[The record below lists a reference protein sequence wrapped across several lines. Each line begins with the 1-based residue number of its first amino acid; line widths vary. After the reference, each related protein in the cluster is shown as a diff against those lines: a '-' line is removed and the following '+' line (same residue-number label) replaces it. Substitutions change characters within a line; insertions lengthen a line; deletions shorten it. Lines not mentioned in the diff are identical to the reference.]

1 MKLSLRLGLIFGSIL
16 VIALTAVSGLLMVN
30 SYNMMVDSARDSALV
45 LVHSF
50 ESLGFSEANPTDEQV
65 QGKVAALAKELPEIH
80 ELNIYRLG
88 GDNKVIASNTPD
100 LVGKAADPE
109 DLQAAEKDQTVVLF
123 NREEGR
129 FHIDV
134 TAPIHTGSAITFVAG
149 IQLDL
154 AREES
159 ILWGFLAATSL
170 VALVVLGLGLV
181 LTFLMARGVVL
192 PLAKIGEVLKQ
203 MGDSE
208 DLRGRLPEDR
218 KDEVGLLTRSL
229 NAFLDTLARLVRGIK
244 VSETEIAGIADHLGE
259 HARRT
264 DASVQ
269 SINASLES
277 LLEDARLL
285 NESTSRSTGA
295 VAVSTEGLDRLEKVI
310 SEQSA
315 SVSEASSSIEEVL
328 GNIASVTSL
337 TERMARQFEVVALT
351 SQEGQ
356 TVQKRTSAQI
366 LDIARHSQSLMDAN
380 KAIATIAS
388 QTNLLAMNAAIEA
401 AHAGD
406 AGRGFSVVA
415 DEIRKLAENSSQQ
428 SKVIRQDIAE
438 VQKAIADVVASSE
451 VLGAAF
457 AKVDTKIYET
467 GEIVNSVKSA
477 MEEQGAGSQ
486 QILHV
491 LERLNTL
498 TLEVREGAA
507 SVTSGNRTLT
517 AEIEVLHKNAAS
529 IEGSVGATA
538 SGVGAFSHAV
548 HEIASTVETVRSTI
562 HGIEKTL
569 GRLQV

>member
-1 MKLSLRLGLIFGSIL
+1 MKLTLRLGLIFGSIL
-16 VIALTAVSGLLMVN
+16 VVALVAVSGLLMVN
-30 SYNMMVDSARDSALV
+30 SYTLMVNSARDSALI
-45 LVHSF
+45 LAHSF
-50 ESLGFSEANPTDEQV
+50 ESLGFSGGNLTDEEIQV
-65 QGKVAALAKELPEIH
+65 KVAALVKELPEIH

-88 GDNKVIASNTPD
+88 GENKVIASNTPD

-109 DLQAAEKDQTVVLF
+109 DIEAAEKDQTVVLF

-134 TAPIHTGSAITFVAG
+134 TAPIHTGSSITFVSG

-154 AREES
+154 AKEES
-159 ILWGFLAATSL
+159 NLWAFFGATTL
-170 VALVVLGLGLV
+170 VGLVVLAVGLV
-181 LTFLMARGVVL
+181 MTFLLARGVVL
-192 PLAKIGEVLKQ
+192 PLARIGEVLKQ
-203 MGDSE
+203 MGESE
-208 DLRGRLPEDR
+208 DLRGRLPAGR
-218 KDEVGLLTRSL
+218 KDEVGVLGRSL

-244 VSETEIAGIADHLGE
+244 VSETEIAGIADHLGD

-264 DASVQ
+264 DESVQ
-269 SINASLES
+269 SINVSLTS
-277 LLEDARLL
+277 LLEDSRLL
-285 NESTSRSTGA
+285 NESTARSTGA
-295 VAVSTEGLDRLEKVI
+295 VSVSTQGIERLEKVI

-356 TVQKRTSAQI
+356 AVQKRTSAQI
-366 LDIARHSQSLMDAN
+366 LDIARHSQSLLDAN

-457 AKVDTKIYET
+457 ARVDTKIFET

-507 SVTSGNRTLT
+507 SVTNGNRTLT
-517 AEIEVLHKNAAS
+517 AEIEVLHRNAAS
-529 IEGSVGATA
+529 IEGSVGSTA
-538 SGVGAFSHAV
+538 SGVDSFSNAV
-548 HEIASTVETVRSTI
+548 HEIASTVETVRLTI

>member
-1 MKLSLRLGLIFGSIL
+1 S
-16 VIALTAVSGLLMVN
+16 
-30 SYNMMVDSARDSALV
+30 
-45 LVHSF
+45 
-50 ESLGFSEANPTDEQV
+50 
-65 QGKVAALAKELPEIH
+65 
-80 ELNIYRLG
+80 
-88 GDNKVIASNTPD
+88 
-100 LVGKAADPE
+100 
-109 DLQAAEKDQTVVLF
+109 
-123 NREEGR
+123 
-129 FHIDV
+129 
-134 TAPIHTGSAITFVAG
+134 ITFVSG

-154 AREES
+154 AKEES
-159 ILWGFLAATSL
+159 NLWAFFGATTL
-170 VALVVLGLGLV
+170 VGLVVLAVGLV
-181 LTFLMARGVVL
+181 MTFLLARGVVL
-192 PLAKIGEVLKQ
+192 PLARIGEVLKQ
-203 MGDSE
+203 MGESE
-208 DLRGRLPEDR
+208 DLRGRLPAGR
-218 KDEVGLLTRSL
+218 KDEVGVLGRSL

-244 VSETEIAGIADHLGE
+244 VSETEIAGIADHLGD

-264 DASVQ
+264 DESVQ
-269 SINASLES
+269 SINVSLTS

-285 NESTSRSTGA
+285 NESTARSTGA
-295 VAVSTEGLDRLEKVI
+295 VSVSTQGIERLEKVI

-366 LDIARHSQSLMDAN
+366 LDIARHSQSLLDAN

-457 AKVDTKIYET
+457 ARVDTKIFET

-507 SVTSGNRTLT
+507 SVTNGNRTLT
-517 AEIEVLHKNAAS
+517 AEIEVLHRNAAS
-529 IEGSVGATA
+529 IEGSVGSTA
-538 SGVGAFSHAV
+538 SGVDSFSNAV
-548 HEIASTVETVRSTI
+548 HEIASTVETVRLTI